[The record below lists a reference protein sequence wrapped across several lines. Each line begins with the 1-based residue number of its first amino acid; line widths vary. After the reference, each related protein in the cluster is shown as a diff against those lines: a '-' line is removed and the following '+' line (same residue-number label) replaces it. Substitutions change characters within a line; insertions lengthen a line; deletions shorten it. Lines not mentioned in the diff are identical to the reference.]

1 MARLSELSEHEREHL
16 LKMREQA
23 PRLEPK
29 HWVSGPA
36 LSKQRV
42 AIVSTAGLHAGS
54 DSAFA
59 PGEGATGYRVI
70 ASDTNPVTLMMSHIS
85 VNFDR
90 SGFRRDPEIVFPLS
104 RLKELADEGVIGSV
118 ADYHYSFMGAPFPPT
133 RFEGKAKELAAL
145 LHRDRVD
152 AAILLPV

>member
-1 MARLSELSEHEREHL
+1 MARLSALSDYERDHL
-16 LKMREQA
+16 LKMCDQA

-36 LSKQRV
+36 LSKRRV

-70 ASDTNPVTLMMSHIS
+70 PGDTNPATLLMSHIS

-104 RLKELADEGVIGSV
+104 RLKELADKGVIGSV
-118 ADYHYSFMGAPFPPT
+118 ADFHYSFMGTPFPPT
-133 RFEGKAKELAAL
+133 RFEGKAKELAEL

-152 AAILLPV
+152 AAVLLPV